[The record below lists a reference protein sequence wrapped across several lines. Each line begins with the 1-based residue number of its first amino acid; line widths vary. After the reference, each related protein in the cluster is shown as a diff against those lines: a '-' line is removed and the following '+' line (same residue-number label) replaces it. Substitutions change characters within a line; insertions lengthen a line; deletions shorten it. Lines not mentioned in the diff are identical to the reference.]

1 VKILLTITFKSK
13 YDLSK
18 ENILEFAS
26 TELDAYFAEIG
37 QPGYRTAQ
45 LWKGIYSANYSDF
58 SQFTSFPKS
67 LRQTLDTRFTLR
79 SFKQIDSVQSPTD
92 GTTKYLWELA
102 DGSKIES
109 VIIYEGKRTTYCISS
124 QVGCALDC
132 KFCATGKMGL
142 LRNLTHAEI
151 IEQVMQMKALGKTPP
166 TNIVFMGMGEPL
178 LNYEA
183 VMRAADILAEPEGM
197 AFSRKKITISTSG
210 IITGIR
216 RMADENRP
224 YSLAISLNAPEQAL
238 REAIMP
244 ISRKYPLN
252 ELLAAARYYT
262 EKTDKRI
269 TFEYVLLD
277 GINASLEDAKKLLQ
291 ITRDLPCKINIIP
304 CNSDDPNYQPPPDE
318 QVIKFDRMVNANHR
332 TITIRKSKGWEIQA
346 ACGQL
351 YAENETKPRKTIF
364 KEFTLE

>member
-1 VKILLTITFKSK
+1 MKILLTFTFKSK

-18 ENILEFAS
+18 ENILEYSSA
-26 TELDAYFAEIG
+26 ELEVYFTEIG
-37 QPGYRTAQ
+37 QPKYRTAQ
-45 LWKGIYSANYSDF
+45 LWKGIYSANYSAF
-58 SQFTSFPKS
+58 SLFTSFPKT
-67 LRQTLDTRFTLR
+67 LRQALDSRFTLR
-79 SFKQIDSVQSPTD
+79 TFKHIDSVQSPTD

-124 QVGCALDC
+124 QVGCPLDC

-151 IEQVMQMKALGKTPP
+151 IEQVMQMKALGTTPP

-183 VMRAADILAEPEGM
+183 VIQAAEILSEPEGM
-197 AFSRKKITISTSG
+197 AFSRKKITLSTSG
-210 IITGIR
+210 IIKGIKR
-216 RMADENRP
+216 LADEDQP
-224 YSLAISLNAPEQAL
+224 YSLAISLNAPTQRV

-252 ELLAAARYYT
+252 DLLEAARYYT
-262 EKTDKRI
+262 QKTGKRI

-277 GINASLEDAKKLLQ
+277 GINASLEDARTLLQ
-291 ITRDLPCKINIIP
+291 ITKGIPCKINIIP
-304 CNSDDPNYQPPPDE
+304 CNSDDPNYQPPADE
-318 QVIKFDRMVNANHR
+318 QVIQFDRMVNANHR
-332 TITIRKSKGWEIQA
+332 TVTIRKSKGWEIQA

-351 YAENETKPRKTIF
+351 YAENKKKTQKLYSELNI
-364 KEFTLE
+364 

>member
-1 VKILLTITFKSK
+1 MTFTFKSK
-13 YDLSK
+13 YDLNK
-18 ENILEFAS
+18 ENILEYTSDELNALF
-26 TELDAYFAEIG
+26 TEMG
-37 QPGYRTAQ
+37 QPGYRTFQ
-45 LWKGIYSANYSDF
+45 LWKGIYSANYTNF
-58 SQFTSFPKS
+58 EQFTSFPKT
-67 LRQTLDTRFTLR
+67 LRNILDEKFILR

-124 QVGCALDC
+124 QVGCPLDC

-142 LRNLTHAEI
+142 LRNLSHAEI
-151 IEQVMQMKALGKTPP
+151 IEQVMQMKVLGKSSP

-178 LNYEA
+178 LNYDA
-183 VMRAADILAEPEGM
+183 VMRAADVLSEPEGM

-210 IITGIR
+210 IIKNIR

-224 YSLAISLNAPEQAL
+224 YSLAISLNAPEQAV

-244 ISRKYPLN
+244 ISRKYPLD
-252 ELLAAARYYT
+252 ELLNAARYYT
-262 EKTDKRI
+262 KKTEKRV
-269 TFEYVLLD
+269 TFEYVLLN
-277 GINASLEDAKKLLQ
+277 GINASLKDAQKLLQ
-291 ITRDLPCKINIIP
+291 ITKDIPCKINIIP

-318 QVIKFDRMVNANHR
+318 QVVKFDRMVNANQR

-351 YAENETKPRKTIF
+351 YAENKQKSRKTVF
-364 KEFTLE
+364 NEYKFD